1 VFDEMGA
8 KNVVDAMSAMGA
20 RDAMDA
26 MDAID
31 SDDLVAFAE
40 DESEGSVFDAGL
52 DVVSQIG
59 GFVGYVD
66 AYTVVVVAGSFVED
80 AVVAA
85 DSCAVAGAVVIA
97 SVAEIV
103 AVVLGSLARLVVVF
117 DLAFVLVFVVM
128 AFLVAV
134 VAVVHRMHYSHC
146 SHYSHFV
153 VHSFARTNTVVCWGK
168 SMVVDISAFLFVSS
182 SFLGGVL

>member
-1 VFDEMGA
+1 MFDEMGA
-8 KNVVDAMSAMGA
+8 KNVVDAMSAMSAMGA
-20 RDAMDA
+20 MGAMDA
-26 MDAID
+26 VD

-40 DESEGSVFDAGL
+40 DESEGSVVEAGL
-52 DVVSQIG
+52 DVVSQI
-59 GFVGYVD
+59 VGYVG
-66 AYTVVVVAGSFVED
+66 AYTVVVAGSFVED

-97 SVAEIV
+97 SVVEIV

-128 AFLVAV
+128 AFLVAVAV